1 MHMCHHTCVEVR
13 DNLRK
18 SVLSFH
24 HVGPKDQT
32 LVVSLNPLSYLGNLS
47 QPTLLTSLLQI
58 NKNTI
63 VLEPYK
69 SSSLSSGLAQ
79 ESATDE
85 IHQRSTLLLK
95 SSHYVFQ
102 LFSYY
107 VNSLQNT
114 IFRDGKM
121 VKWLRAPV
129 FLQRPRAR
137 FPAPTQHSTA
147 IQNSSCRESNTFG
160 PQAPG

>member
-1 MHMCHHTCVEVR
+1 MCHTCVEVR

-32 LVVSLNPLSYLGNLS
+32 LVVSLNYLGNLG

-58 NKNTI
+58 KI
-63 VLEPYK
+63 LLFLEPYK

-79 ESATDE
+79 ESTTDE
-85 IHQRSTLLLK
+85 IHEHSTILLK

-114 IFRDGKM
+114 IFGDGKM

-147 IQNSSCRESNTFG
+147 IQNSRCRESNTFR